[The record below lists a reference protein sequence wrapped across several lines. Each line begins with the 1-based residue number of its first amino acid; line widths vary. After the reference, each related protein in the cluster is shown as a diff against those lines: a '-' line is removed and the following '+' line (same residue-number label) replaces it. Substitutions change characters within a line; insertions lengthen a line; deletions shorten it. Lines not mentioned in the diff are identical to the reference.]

1 MKEALIKYDISIRN
15 ISHGYILERKTSKSK
30 AILHI
35 IVIFKRSVWIIFD
48 KQVSVM
54 IG

>member
-1 MKEALIKYDISIRN
+1 MKEALIKYVISIRN
-15 ISHGYILERKTSKSK
+15 ISHGYILERKTSKGK
-30 AILHI
+30 TILHVI
-35 IVIFKRSVWIIFD
+35 AIFKRSVWIIFD